1 MNTQNKI
8 RSIATKTMAMLI
20 SAIYLA
26 VSVNVP
32 VLAQDVTGPITDG
45 NYEGDVEVTAGYIF
59 RDNMAGVHATNNA
72 NVSVGNNLSVTS
84 NTDPNVNDNNVTG
97 VYVTGAEVSVGNNLS
112 VDSER

>member
-45 NYEGDVEVTAGYIF
+45 NNEGDVEVTAAYIF
-59 RDNMAGVHATNNA
+59 RDNINSLNVDCIFYSNNFF
-72 NVSVGNNLSVTS
+72 
-84 NTDPNVNDNNVTG
+84 
-97 VYVTGAEVSVGNNLS
+97 Y
-112 VDSER
+112 